1 MGFFHSLGLFGL
13 SGFVLVMAQSE
24 CPGYS
29 ATNIQQ
35 TNNGLTADIYLSGR
49 ACNAYGLDLPNLTL
63 TVEYQT
69 GNVNYPIDDIDTDVY
84 CRIQDSRAY
93 PGSK

>member
-1 MGFFHSLGLFGL
+1 MGFFHSLGLFGVYL
-13 SGFVLVMAQSE
+13 FGVAMAQSE

-35 TNNGLTADIYLSGR
+35 TNNGLTADLHLAGNS
-49 ACNAYGLDLPNLTL
+49 CDAYGLDLPNLTL

-69 GNVNYPIDDIDTDVY
+69 GDVPHHINDIVIDEY
-84 CRIQDSRAY
+84 CSIQDSR
-93 PGSK
+93 PHTG